1 MGEPKLDAHQKYTP
15 EEYLTLEAESQEKW
29 EFFDG
34 QITAMSGGTR
44 NHAVISLNA
53 GIALGNGLRDRD
65 CTPFGSELKVYA
77 EAANAYLYP
86 DAMVVCGAEQL
97 QAGRN
102 DVLMNPTLIVEV
114 LSPSTMQ
121 YDFVKKYDRY
131 KRMPSL
137 REYVLI
143 SQDQPRV
150 EVRSSVDD
158 WGQIRTYEG
167 LDSVAIFSSLSLQI
181 PLTELYRRVTFEG

>member
-1 MGEPKLDAHQKYTP
+1 MSGRELDEHQRYTP
-15 EEYLTLEAESQEKW
+15 EEYLTLEAESHEKW

-53 GIALGNGLRDRD
+53 GMALGDGLRDRD
-65 CTPFGSELKVYA
+65 CTPFGSELKVFA

-86 DAMVVCGAEQL
+86 DAMVACGEEQL
-97 QAGRN
+97 QEGRN
-102 DVLMNPTLIVEV
+102 DVLLNPTLIVEV

-131 KRMPSL
+131 KRIPSL

-150 EVRSSVDD
+150 EVRSSLDD
-158 WGQIRTYEG
+158 WGQIRIYEG
-167 LDSVAIFSSLSLQI
+167 LESKAIFSSLELTI
-181 PLTELYRRVTFEG
+181 PLLELYRRVKFEE